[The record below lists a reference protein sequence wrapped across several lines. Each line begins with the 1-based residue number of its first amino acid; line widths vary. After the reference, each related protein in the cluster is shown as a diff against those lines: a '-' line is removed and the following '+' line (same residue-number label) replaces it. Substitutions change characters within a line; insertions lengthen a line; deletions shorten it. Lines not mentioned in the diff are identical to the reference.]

1 MICDKV
7 DDVTYIPSSTLGMG
21 AISTSNCKALTKV
34 EMFQSQSIN
43 IAPMGWEMVIGNDD
57 QKLLIKVK
65 MEVSIKTQRG
75 IKLSDFK
82 TTKDLWMLTENEFKA
97 KVKEMLDL

>member
-1 MICDKV
+1 
-7 DDVTYIPSSTLGMG
+7 
-21 AISTSNCKALTKV
+21 
-34 EMFQSQSIN
+34 
-43 IAPMGWEMVIGNDD
+43 
-57 QKLLIKVK
+57 VK